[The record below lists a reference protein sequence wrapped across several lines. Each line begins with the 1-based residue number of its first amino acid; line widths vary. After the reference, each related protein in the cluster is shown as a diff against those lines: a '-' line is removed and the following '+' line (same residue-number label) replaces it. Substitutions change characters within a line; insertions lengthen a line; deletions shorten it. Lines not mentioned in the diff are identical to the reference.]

1 MAGMR
6 RVVLCGGASTDI
18 LGVSD
23 GDGLQDPPRWQAVA
37 ISCSPLEGDC
47 RQSVDKTT
55 PGPIGP
61 AFFFCFSWGPLA
73 RRFFFLVLA
82 LPILRA
88 EFSRCETLVR
98 TGYCHHSAARRA
110 ATI

>member
-6 RVVLCGGASTDI
+6 RVVLCEGASTDI
-18 LGVSD
+18 LGAAD

-61 AFFFCFSWGPLA
+61 AFFFCFSRVPIGPA
-73 RRFFFLVLA
+73 FFFLFFLESLGSAVFLFG
-82 LPILRA
+82 
-88 EFSRCETLVR
+88 FSFTNIAC
-98 TGYCHHSAARRA
+98 
-110 ATI
+110 

>member
-6 RVVLCGGASTDI
+6 RVVLCAGASTDI
-18 LGVSD
+18 LGVTD

-73 RRFFFLVLA
+73 RRVFFFVFAFPNFPA
-82 LPILRA
+82 LFFCCQKPARK
-88 EFSRCETLVR
+88 
-98 TGYCHHSAARRA
+98 GYR
-110 ATI
+110 